1 MMRHSLIL
9 AAAAIGLSAACAA
22 HSGSV
27 EGQVF
32 EVVNPDAPPSQWT
45 RVPSA
50 DAYVVAHWMGS
61 SPGVVH
67 ASVAC
72 LHATIGKT
80 NERGGFNL
88 SGEWTPP
95 RTFLVFRR
103 DPAVMVYK
111 PGFDQHSEFRNSS
124 TPVVRTLVRSK
135 LPVEERIALLS
146 MYAETG
152 CRDDEAQP
160 AAGAQPPDD
169 LS

>member
-111 PGFDQHSEFRNSS
+111 PGFDPEPVYDDS
-124 TPVVRTLVRSK
+124 TPVVR
-135 LPVEERIALLS
+135 
-146 MYAETG
+146 
-152 CRDDEAQP
+152 
-160 AAGAQPPDD
+160 
-169 LS
+169 